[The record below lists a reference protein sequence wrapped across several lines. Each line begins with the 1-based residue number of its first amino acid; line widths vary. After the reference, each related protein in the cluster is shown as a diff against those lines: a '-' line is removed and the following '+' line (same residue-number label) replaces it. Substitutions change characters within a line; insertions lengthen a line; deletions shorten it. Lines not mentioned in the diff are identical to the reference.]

1 MNNLFKELIDL
12 LNKEFKKFDL
22 NESVQLSLSKMPEFD
37 MQINNL
43 VKHNKA
49 DFFKHLQKNI
59 IEIIDSTNLFQA
71 VEENE
76 LGFLNLVFNH
86 TVLIK
91 NLTNK
96 KSDFS
101 NDIAQKIIFDYGGP
115 NIGKPLHV
123 GHMRTLN
130 IGRSLY
136 NMHSFINNEVISDI
150 HLGDWGM
157 PVAQIISYLEKEN
170 IDPESI
176 DSNQLEVI
184 YPKASEEYKQ
194 NENFKIRAQEINK
207 LLNNKDNNML
217 NVWKII
223 KNTSVESLEKD
234 FKILNHR
241 FDFWLGESD
250 VNDLIPGMIDDLVKN
265 KKVIKDKG
273 ALISAEDVD
282 PKVLITKSDG
292 SYLYI
297 TTDLATIL
305 YRQKNI
311 PYDKAFYIVD
321 NRQSLHFKQL
331 FDSIKFFEFNDLYH
345 EHISYG
351 TLNDSDGNPFK
362 TRQGGTKQLS
372 ELFGETYDYIKNIN
386 TKLSDSTITHL
397 TNSVLT
403 FSDLITNRKTDYK
416 FDLEKFTNVN
426 GKTGIYVQYAQVR
439 AKKLLETLIKDKRI
453 IKNPAAELNPLD
465 RKLVISLANIEFYL
479 DLSLKN
485 SEPHHLANYLY
496 EISNGFNSFYQDS
509 NIKNIKDIDEKNQK
523 IFITSLFIKYSH
535 FVMSCLGIK
544 PVEKM

>member
-1 MNNLFKELIDL
+1 MNNIYTNLIDSIT
-12 LNKEFKKFDL
+12 
-22 NESVQLSLSKMPEFD
+22 NELKVFNLDEDVQFSLSKIDEYD
-37 MQINNL
+37 LQINNL
-43 VKHNKA
+43 VKYNKEK
-49 DFFKHLQKNI
+49 FFSKLQEKI
-59 IEIIDSTNLFQA
+59 VEIIKESQIFETVDKNDIGFINLSLNHMFLMNKITNT
-71 VEENE
+71 END
-76 LGFLNLVFNH
+76 FIN
-86 TVLIK
+86 
-91 NLTNK
+91 NK
-96 KSDFS
+96 KH
-101 NDIAQKIIFDYGGP
+101 KIIFDYGGP

-136 NMHSFINNEVISDI
+136 NIHSFTNNEVVSDI

-194 NENFKIRAQEINK
+194 NDNFKNRAQEINK

-234 FKILNHR
+234 FKTLNHR

-250 VNDLIPGMIDDLVKN
+250 VNDLIPGMINDLVKN
-265 KKVIKDKG
+265 KKVIKDEG
-273 ALISAEDVD
+273 ALISAQEVD

-311 PYDKAFYIVD
+311 VYDKAFYIVD

-345 EHISYG
+345 EHVSYG
-351 TLNDSDGNPFK
+351 TLNDSKGNPFK
-362 TRQGGTKQLS
+362 TREGGTKPLS
-372 ELFGETYDYIKNIN
+372 ELFDETYNYIKNIN
-386 TKLSDSTITHL
+386 NTLSDSTITHL

-426 GKTGIYVQYAQVR
+426 GKTGIYIQYSQVR
-439 AKKLLETLIKDKRI
+439 AKKLIDTIDNHKEEIKELILNKTDKQLLSKLFLFSHYLEQSAL
-453 IKNPAAELNPLD
+453 LN
-465 RKLVISLANIEFYL
+465 
-479 DLSLKN
+479 
-485 SEPHHLANYLY
+485 EPHHLANYLY
-496 EISNGFNSFYQDS
+496 EISNLFNQFYE
-509 NIKNIKDIDEKNQK
+509 NEKLTSITDPNQMASK
-523 IFITSLFIKYSH
+523 LYIINLFLTTSHNTMF
-535 FVMSCLGIK
+535 CLGIL
-544 PVEKM
+544 PVDEM

>member
-1 MNNLFKELIDL
+1 MNNIYTNLIDSIT
-12 LNKEFKKFDL
+12 
-22 NESVQLSLSKMPEFD
+22 NELKVFNLDEDVQFSLSKIDEYD
-37 MQINNL
+37 LQINNL
-43 VKHNKA
+43 VKYNKEK
-49 DFFKHLQKNI
+49 FFSTLQEKI
-59 IEIIDSTNLFQA
+59 VEIIKESQIFKTVDKNDIGFINLSLNHRFLMNKITNSKNDF
-71 VEENE
+71 
-76 LGFLNLVFNH
+76 
-86 TVLIK
+86 IK
-91 NLTNK
+91 NK
-96 KSDFS
+96 KH
-101 NDIAQKIIFDYGGP
+101 KIIFDYGGP

-136 NMHSFINNEVISDI
+136 NIHSFTNNEVVSDI

-194 NENFKIRAQEINK
+194 NDNFKNRAQEINK

-234 FKILNHR
+234 FKTLNHR

-265 KKVIKDKG
+265 KKVIKDEG

-311 PYDKAFYIVD
+311 EYDKAFYIVD

-345 EHISYG
+345 EHVSYG
-351 TLNDSDGNPFK
+351 TLNDSKGNPFK
-362 TRQGGTKQLS
+362 TREGGTKPLS
-372 ELFGETYDYIKNIN
+372 ELFDETYNYIKNIN
-386 TKLSDSTITHL
+386 DTLSDSTITHL

-426 GKTGIYVQYAQVR
+426 GKTGIYIQYSQVR
-439 AKKLLETLIKDKRI
+439 AKKLKDTIDNQKEEIKELILNKTDKQ
-453 IKNPAAELNPLD
+453 LLS
-465 RKLVISLANIEFYL
+465 KLFLFSHYL
-479 DLSLKN
+479 DQSALLN
-485 SEPHHLANYLY
+485 EPHHLANYLY
-496 EISNGFNSFYQDS
+496 EISNLFNQFYE
-509 NIKNIKDIDEKNQK
+509 DEKLTDITDPNQMASK
-523 IFITSLFIKYSH
+523 LFIINLFLTTSH
-535 FVMSCLGIK
+535 NTMFCLGIL
-544 PVEKM
+544 PVDEM

>member
-1 MNNLFKELIDL
+1 MNNIYTNLIDSL
-12 LNKEFKKFDL
+12 TNEFKVFNLDE
-22 NESVQLSLSKMPEFD
+22 NVQFSLSKIDEYD
-37 MQINNL
+37 LQINNL
-43 VKHNKA
+43 VKYNKEK
-49 DFFKHLQKNI
+49 FFSKLQAKI
-59 IEIIDSTNLFQA
+59 VEIIKESQIFETVDKNDIGFINLSL
-71 VEENE
+71 NHR
-76 LGFLNLVFNH
+76 FLMNKIINS
-86 TVLIK
+86 K
-91 NLTNK
+91 NDFINNK
-96 KSDFS
+96 KH
-101 NDIAQKIIFDYGGP
+101 KIIFDYGGP

-136 NMHSFINNEVISDI
+136 NIHSFINNEVVSDI

-176 DSNQLEVI
+176 ESNQLEVI

-194 NENFKIRAQEINK
+194 NDNFKNRAQEINK

-217 NVWKII
+217 NIWKII
-223 KNTSVESLEKD
+223 KNISVESLEKD
-234 FKILNHR
+234 FKTLNHR

-273 ALISAEDVD
+273 ALISAQEVD

-311 PYDKAFYIVD
+311 VYDKAFYIVD

-345 EHISYG
+345 EHVSYG
-351 TLNDSDGNPFK
+351 TLNDSKGNPFK
-362 TRQGGTKQLS
+362 TREGGTKPLS
-372 ELFGETYDYIKNIN
+372 ELFDETYNYIKNIN
-386 TKLSDSTITHL
+386 NTLSDSTITHL

-403 FSDLITNRKTDYK
+403 YSDLITNRKTDYK

-426 GKTGIYVQYAQVR
+426 GKTGIYIQYSQVR
-439 AKKLLETLIKDKRI
+439 AKKLIDTIDNHKEEIKELILNKTDKQLLSKLFLFSHYLEQSAL
-453 IKNPAAELNPLD
+453 LN
-465 RKLVISLANIEFYL
+465 
-479 DLSLKN
+479 
-485 SEPHHLANYLY
+485 EPHHLANYLY
-496 EISNGFNSFYQDS
+496 EISNLFNQFYE
-509 NIKNIKDIDEKNQK
+509 NEKLTSITDPNQIASK
-523 IFITSLFIKYSH
+523 LYIINLFLTTSHNAMF
-535 FVMSCLGIK
+535 CLGIL
-544 PVEKM
+544 PVDEM

>member
-1 MNNLFKELIDL
+1 MNNIYTNLIDSITDEL
-12 LNKEFKKFDL
+12 KVFNL
-22 NESVQLSLSKMPEFD
+22 NEDVQFSISKIDEYD
-37 MQINNL
+37 LQINNL
-43 VKHNKA
+43 VKYNKEK
-49 DFFKHLQKNI
+49 FFLKLQDKI
-59 IEIIDSTNLFQA
+59 VEIIKESQIFETVDKNDIGFINLSL
-71 VEENE
+71 NH
-76 LGFLNLVFNH
+76 GFLMNKITNSENDFIN
-86 TVLIK
+86 
-91 NLTNK
+91 NK
-96 KSDFS
+96 KH
-101 NDIAQKIIFDYGGP
+101 KIIFDYGGP

-136 NMHSFINNEVISDI
+136 NIHSFNNNEVVSDI

-194 NENFKIRAQEINK
+194 NDNFKNRAQEINK

-217 NVWKII
+217 NIWKII

-234 FKILNHR
+234 FKTLNHR

-250 VNDLIPGMIDDLVKN
+250 VNDLIPGMINDLVKN
-265 KKVIKDKG
+265 KKVIKDEG
-273 ALISAEDVD
+273 ALISAQEVD

-311 PYDKAFYIVD
+311 VYDKAFYIVD

-345 EHISYG
+345 EHVSYG
-351 TLNDSDGNPFK
+351 TLNDSKGNPFK
-362 TRQGGTKQLS
+362 TREGGTKPLS
-372 ELFGETYDYIKNIN
+372 ELFDETYNYIKNIN
-386 TKLSDSTITHL
+386 NTLSDSTITHL

-426 GKTGIYVQYAQVR
+426 GKTGIYIQYSQVR
-439 AKKLLETLIKDKRI
+439 AKKLIDSIDNHKEEIKELILNKTDKQLLSKLFLFSHYLEQSAL
-453 IKNPAAELNPLD
+453 LN
-465 RKLVISLANIEFYL
+465 
-479 DLSLKN
+479 
-485 SEPHHLANYLY
+485 EPHHLANYLY
-496 EISNGFNSFYQDS
+496 EISNLFNQFYE
-509 NIKNIKDIDEKNQK
+509 NEKLTGITDPNQMASK
-523 IFITSLFIKYSH
+523 LFIINLFLTTSH
-535 FVMSCLGIK
+535 NTMFCLGIL
-544 PVEKM
+544 PVDEM

>member
-1 MNNLFKELIDL
+1 MNNIYTNLIDSITS
-12 LNKEFKKFDL
+12 EFKVFNLD
-22 NESVQLSLSKMPEFD
+22 EDVQLSLSNLDKYD
-37 MQINNL
+37 LQINNL
-43 VKHNKA
+43 VKYNKEK
-49 DFFKHLQKNI
+49 FFPELQEKI
-59 IEIIDSTNLFQA
+59 VEIIKESQIFETADKNNIGFINLSLNHMFLMNKITN
-71 VEENE
+71 
-76 LGFLNLVFNH
+76 
-86 TVLIK
+86 TK
-91 NLTNK
+91 NDYINNK
-96 KSDFS
+96 KY
-101 NDIAQKIIFDYGGP
+101 KIIFDYGGP

-136 NMHSFINNEVISDI
+136 NIHSFTNNEVVSDI

-157 PVAQIISYLEKEN
+157 PVAQIISFLEKEN

-194 NENFKIRAQEINK
+194 NDNFKKRAQEINK
-207 LLNNKDNNML
+207 LLNNNDKNML
-217 NVWKII
+217 NIWKII

-234 FKILNHR
+234 FQTFNHR
-241 FDFWLGESD
+241 FDYWLGESD
-250 VNDLIPGMIDDLVKN
+250 VNDLIPGMIDDLIKN

-305 YRQKNI
+305 YRQHNI
-311 PYDKAFYIVD
+311 GYDKAFYIVD

-345 EHISYG
+345 EHIAYG
-351 TLNDSDGNPFK
+351 TLNDSEGNPFK
-362 TRQGGTKQLS
+362 TREGGTKPLS
-372 ELFGETYDYIKNIN
+372 DLFNETYKYIKNIN
-386 TKLSDSTITHL
+386 DSLSNSIITHL

-426 GKTGIYVQYAQVR
+426 GKTGIYVQYSQVR
-439 AKKLLETLIKDKRI
+439 AKKLLDTIDNQKEGIKKLILNKTDKQLLS
-453 IKNPAAELNPLD
+453 KLFLFSYYLEQSALLN
-465 RKLVISLANIEFYL
+465 
-479 DLSLKN
+479 
-485 SEPHHLANYLY
+485 EPHHLANYLY
-496 EISNGFNSFYQDS
+496 EISNLFNQFYE
-509 NIKNIKDIDEKNQK
+509 DEKLSSINDTNRIASK
-523 IFITSLFIKYSH
+523 LYITNLFLTTSH
-535 FVMSCLGIK
+535 NIMYCLGIL
-544 PVEKM
+544 PVDEM

>member
-1 MNNLFKELIDL
+1 MNNIYTNLIDSITKELKVFNLD
-12 LNKEFKKFDL
+12 ED
-22 NESVQLSLSKMPEFD
+22 VQFSLSKIDEYD
-37 MQINNL
+37 LQINNL
-43 VKHNKA
+43 VKHNKEK
-49 DFFKHLQKNI
+49 FFSTLQEKI
-59 IEIIDSTNLFQA
+59 VEIIKESQIFEAVDKNDIGYINLSLNHRFLMNKITNS
-71 VEENE
+71 END
-76 LGFLNLVFNH
+76 FIN
-86 TVLIK
+86 
-91 NLTNK
+91 NK
-96 KSDFS
+96 KH
-101 NDIAQKIIFDYGGP
+101 KIIFDYGGP

-136 NMHSFINNEVISDI
+136 NIHSFTNNEVVSDI

-170 IDPESI
+170 IDPASI

-194 NENFKIRAQEINK
+194 NDNFKNRAQEINK

-234 FKILNHR
+234 FKTLNHR

-311 PYDKAFYIVD
+311 LYDKAFYIVD

-331 FDSIKFFEFNDLYH
+331 FDSIKFFGFNDLYH
-345 EHISYG
+345 EHVSYG
-351 TLNDSDGNPFK
+351 TLNDSKGNPFK
-362 TRQGGTKQLS
+362 TREGGTKPLS
-372 ELFGETYDYIKNIN
+372 ELFDETYNYIKNIN
-386 TKLSDSTITHL
+386 DKLSDSTITQL

-426 GKTGIYVQYAQVR
+426 GKTGIYIQYSQVR
-439 AKKLLETLIKDKRI
+439 AKKLKDTINNQKEEIKELILNKTDKQLLSKLFLFSHYLEQSAL
-453 IKNPAAELNPLD
+453 LN
-465 RKLVISLANIEFYL
+465 
-479 DLSLKN
+479 
-485 SEPHHLANYLY
+485 EPHHLANYLY
-496 EISNGFNSFYQDS
+496 EISNLFNQFYE
-509 NIKNIKDIDEKNQK
+509 NEKLTSITDPNQMASK
-523 IFITSLFIKYSH
+523 LYIINLFLTTSHNTMF
-535 FVMSCLGIK
+535 CLGIL
-544 PVEKM
+544 PVDEM

>member
-1 MNNLFKELIDL
+1 MNNIYTNLIDSIT
-12 LNKEFKKFDL
+12 
-22 NESVQLSLSKMPEFD
+22 NELKVFNLDEDVQFSLSKIDEYD
-37 MQINNL
+37 LQINNL
-43 VKHNKA
+43 VKYNKEK
-49 DFFKHLQKNI
+49 FFSTLQEKI
-59 IEIIDSTNLFQA
+59 VEIIKESQIFETVDKNDIGFINLSLNHSFLMNKITNS
-71 VEENE
+71 END
-76 LGFLNLVFNH
+76 FIN
-86 TVLIK
+86 
-91 NLTNK
+91 NK
-96 KSDFS
+96 KH
-101 NDIAQKIIFDYGGP
+101 KIIFDYGGP

-136 NMHSFINNEVISDI
+136 NIHSFTNNEVVSDI

-194 NENFKIRAQEINK
+194 NDNFKNRAQEINK

-234 FKILNHR
+234 FKTLNHR

-250 VNDLIPGMIDDLVKN
+250 VNDLIPGMINDLVKN
-265 KKVIKDKG
+265 KKVIKDEG
-273 ALISAEDVD
+273 ALISAQEVD

-311 PYDKAFYIVD
+311 VYDKAFYIVD

-331 FDSIKFFEFNDLYH
+331 FDSIKFFEFNDLHH
-345 EHISYG
+345 EHVSYG
-351 TLNDSDGNPFK
+351 TLNDSKGNPFK
-362 TRQGGTKQLS
+362 TREGGTKPLS
-372 ELFGETYDYIKNIN
+372 ELFDETYNYIKNIN
-386 TKLSDSTITHL
+386 NTLSDSTITHL

-426 GKTGIYVQYAQVR
+426 GKTGIYIQYSQVR
-439 AKKLLETLIKDKRI
+439 AKKLIETIDNHKEEIKELVLNKTDKQLLSKLFLFSHYLEQSAL
-453 IKNPAAELNPLD
+453 LN
-465 RKLVISLANIEFYL
+465 
-479 DLSLKN
+479 
-485 SEPHHLANYLY
+485 EPHHLANYLY
-496 EISNGFNSFYQDS
+496 EISNLFNQFYE
-509 NIKNIKDIDEKNQK
+509 NEKLTSITDPNQIASK
-523 IFITSLFIKYSH
+523 LYIINLFLTTSHNTMF
-535 FVMSCLGIK
+535 CLGIP
-544 PVEKM
+544 PVDEM

>member
-1 MNNLFKELIDL
+1 MNNIYTNLIDSIT
-12 LNKEFKKFDL
+12 
-22 NESVQLSLSKMPEFD
+22 NELKVFNLDEDVQFSLSKIDEYD
-37 MQINNL
+37 LQINNL
-43 VKHNKA
+43 VKYNKEK
-49 DFFKHLQKNI
+49 FFSTLQEKI
-59 IEIIDSTNLFQA
+59 VEIIKESQIFETVDKNDIGFINLSLNHSFLMNKITNS
-71 VEENE
+71 END
-76 LGFLNLVFNH
+76 FIN
-86 TVLIK
+86 
-91 NLTNK
+91 NK
-96 KSDFS
+96 KH
-101 NDIAQKIIFDYGGP
+101 KIIFDYGGP

-136 NMHSFINNEVISDI
+136 NIHSFSNNEVVSDI

-194 NENFKIRAQEINK
+194 NDNFKNRAQEINK

-234 FKILNHR
+234 FKTLNHR

-250 VNDLIPGMIDDLVKN
+250 VNDLIPGMINDLVKN
-265 KKVIKDKG
+265 KKVIKDEG
-273 ALISAEDVD
+273 ALISAQEVD

-311 PYDKAFYIVD
+311 VYDKAFYIVD

-331 FDSIKFFEFNDLYH
+331 FDSIKFFEFNDLHH
-345 EHISYG
+345 EHVSYG
-351 TLNDSDGNPFK
+351 TLNDSKGNPFK
-362 TRQGGTKQLS
+362 TREGGTKPLS
-372 ELFGETYDYIKNIN
+372 ELFDETYNYIKNIN
-386 TKLSDSTITHL
+386 NTLSDSTITHL

-426 GKTGIYVQYAQVR
+426 GKTGIYIQYSQVR
-439 AKKLLETLIKDKRI
+439 AKKLIETIDNHKEEIKELVLNKTDKKLLSKLFLFSHYLEQSAL
-453 IKNPAAELNPLD
+453 LN
-465 RKLVISLANIEFYL
+465 
-479 DLSLKN
+479 
-485 SEPHHLANYLY
+485 EPHHLANYLY
-496 EISNGFNSFYQDS
+496 EISNLFNQFYE
-509 NIKNIKDIDEKNQK
+509 NEKLTSITDPNQMASK
-523 IFITSLFIKYSH
+523 LYIINLFLTTSHNTMF
-535 FVMSCLGIK
+535 CLGIL
-544 PVEKM
+544 PVDEM